1 MQRLRRLLPP
11 APLAGLQRHC
21 FAGVVGFAGGAT
33 LGLVGWGGGQMI
45 IPGMTHQYMALNQL
59 AATGVSLFSLSL
71 SSISSSV
78 RFATSDSACLVTAA
92 SIAIPSIV
100 TARFGTQLAS
110 RLSNDALEFAFNSL
124 SLARPLDV
132 AFGCL
137 SGGVSA
143 LMGVGGLPFTM
154 SYLTACTDLPH
165 HLVQGTA
172 QCACAPSA
180 LTSAVSRIH
189 AVPLG
194 TAAAVAAGGV
204 AGATAGA
211 TAALH
216 LSEER
221 LRELFMLS
229 LLVLGG
235 SACRR
240 AVINLQSMYRKRT

>member
-1 MQRLRRLLPP
+1 MQRLRRFLPP

-124 SLARPLDV
+124 SLVMIPTHLYIQQRRHAQQLAQPPPPTSTGAAAAAAGAPAATGTPAAAGAPAAERLPLRRRSTAR
-132 AFGCL
+132 
-137 SGGVSA
+137 
-143 LMGVGGLPFTM
+143 
-154 SYLTACTDLPH
+154 CT
-165 HLVQGTA
+165 
-172 QCACAPSA
+172 
-180 LTSAVSRIH
+180 LTSHRH
-189 AVPLG
+189 ASG
-194 TAAAVAAGGV
+194 AGGET
-204 AGATAGA
+204 G
-211 TAALH
+211 H
-216 LSEER
+216 R
-221 LRELFMLS
+221 WK
-229 LLVLGG
+229 
-235 SACRR
+235 
-240 AVINLQSMYRKRT
+240 I